1 MEKHAS
7 KWAGWYANELNELH
21 GMILTAEMVDDDEGI
36 PVHAAEEGDASG
48 CNNATT
54 EMFAIA
60 AQSSVKFQRRSR
72 NAL

>member
-1 MEKHAS
+1 
-7 KWAGWYANELNELH
+7 
-21 GMILTAEMVDDDEGI
+21 MILTAEMVDDDVGI